1 MNDSRYA
8 SRKFILACA
17 AFLAA
22 LALFIAGKMNAD
34 QWIGVTTWLVG
45 LYLTG
50 NIAQAALGKSPK
62 EKKELV

>member
-22 LALFIAGKMNAD
+22 LALFIAGRMNAD

-50 NIAQAALGKSPK
+50 NVAHSALGKSLD
-62 EKKELV
+62 EKQKKL